1 MFTSGAVDVST
12 LSLKSPRPTELF
24 TSGKAAFYFDGSW
37 QNSLLSAAYRNAN
50 KITLADVGAAGVPTV
65 QASGT
70 PSVRAFAE
78 GGLAIPK
85 TSQHVAQ
92 AADFIAYMTM
102 GDGVALWAPDLVLS
116 PTKKG
121 FVPGADVLASPAAK
135 DGYQAV
141 AQLINSAQSNRDSNQ
156 DFLNSVEGNAIL
168 DVLHGT
174 KTAKAAADEMQKQ
187 WTSGRYPH
195 S

>member
-1 MFTSGAVDVST
+1 MFTSGAIDTST
-12 LSLKSPRPTELF
+12 LSLKAPRPTELF

-37 QNSLLSAAYRNAN
+37 NNSLLSQAYRTAN
-50 KITLADVGAAGVPTV
+50 KIGLTDVGASGVPV
-65 QASGT
+65 VEPSGT

-78 GGLAIPK
+78 GGLGIPK

-116 PTKKG
+116 PSKKG
-121 FVPGADVLASPAAK
+121 FTPGDDVLVSQAAK
-135 DGYQAV
+135 DGYQSV
-141 AQLINSAQSNRDSNQ
+141 ADLINNAKSNRDSNQ
-156 DFLNSVEGNAIL
+156 DFLNSVEGNSIL
-168 DVLHGT
+168 DVLNGK
-174 KTAKAAADEMQKQ
+174 KTAQQAADYMQAQ

-195 S
+195 